1 VEGDPDRGAPPVSLW
16 RKKKKGGAV
25 LGRRE
30 SKAGPLR
37 AASARGKSPLAWEG
51 LRAEKEKRDGEGNWA
66 SWKRRERG
74 ERKVFLF
81 LLNSFQIRFSNFQ
94 TSIKQKSMHSN
105 HDAQTLI
112 ISKLF

>member
-1 VEGDPDRGAPPVSLW
+1 VEAGWAAAGCLRAGKRRPVAWEVCGL
-16 RKKKKGGAV
+16 KEGGE
-25 LGRRE
+25 RE
-30 SKAGPLR
+30 MGPL
-37 AASARGKSPLAWEG
+37 E
-51 LRAEKEKRDGEGNWA
+51 
-66 SWKRRERG
+66 RRERG

-81 LLNSFQIRFSNFQ
+81 LLNSFQIRFSNIQ